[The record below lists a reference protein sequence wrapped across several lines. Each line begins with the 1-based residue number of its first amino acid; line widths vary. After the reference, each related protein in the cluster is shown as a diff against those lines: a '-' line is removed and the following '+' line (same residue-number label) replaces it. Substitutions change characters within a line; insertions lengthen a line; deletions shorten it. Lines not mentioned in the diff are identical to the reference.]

1 MAQPNWSAQTAQR
14 RVVKVRYFTYTTRLW
29 AEMFLAVARPESPP
43 PGRHSED
50 IHFHNPA
57 VGRHLAATRLSAR
70 SAHRRVVE
78 VKKFWAAEFFFPP
91 SPIHSTH
98 PAFTTPRP
106 PQRVP
111 GGTLIVRYDGPC
123 MFVPSQVLRVMG
135 GPLPIRRVTLE
146 RHRRWWSPF
155 GRPLRA
161 GSALHE
167 RGKTADGGVEKLRL
181 WIKSSP
187 RIRLTLSKSY

>member
-29 AEMFLAVARPESPP
+29 AEMF
-43 PGRHSED
+43 ED

-135 GPLPIRRVTLE
+135 GAPSYPA
-146 RHRRWWSPF
+146 RHARTTPPVVV
-155 GRPLRA
+155 PLRPPP
-161 GSALHE
+161 
-167 RGKTADGGVEKLRL
+167 
-181 WIKSSP
+181 P
-187 RIRLTLSKSY
+187 RRFGLAREG